1 MGFPGSS
8 YDKETA
14 HNASDYLNPWVQ
26 KTPWRKE
33 WPPTPVFLPEEFRG
47 QRSLASTV
55 NEVTKSDI
63 TEWLTFSFQGKHKT
77 KENISERNLKKWGRL
92 LRGCQKKEGD
102 IWGKPDKKKTIF
114 KGNLK
119 ERKRLLREY
128 WQRQEISENI
138 LKGGGSDI
146 KFDRNE
152 EVLW

>member
-14 HNASDYLNPWVQ
+14 HNAGDYLNAWVQ

-63 TEWLTFSFQGKHKT
+63 TE
-77 KENISERNLKKWGRL
+77 
-92 LRGCQKKEGD
+92 
-102 IWGKPDKKKTIF
+102 
-114 KGNLK
+114 
-119 ERKRLLREY
+119 
-128 WQRQEISENI
+128 
-138 LKGGGSDI
+138 
-146 KFDRNE
+146 
-152 EVLW
+152 